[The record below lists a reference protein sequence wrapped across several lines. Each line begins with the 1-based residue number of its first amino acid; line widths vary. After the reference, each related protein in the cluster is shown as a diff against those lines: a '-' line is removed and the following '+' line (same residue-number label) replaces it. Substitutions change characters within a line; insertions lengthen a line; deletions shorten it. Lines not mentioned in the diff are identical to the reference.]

1 MNWSLS
7 FSLFPS
13 RPLGHHVASYL
24 HNCTIT
30 HAHAR
35 RNVRASVVATLSP
48 SFPSLSLFLSLS
60 RFFSSPHS
68 LLSSFCSS
76 CQSPPP
82 SRVLLS
88 TSLLYSP
95 PLSLFFSFS
104 PPRPHVFSFFSD
116 SLSFSFRSSLHLV
129 IFSPQAASYSLLPL
143 FLSASSHFATLS
155 C

>member
-48 SFPSLSLFLSLS
+48 SSSSLFLFLSFAFSFFLFSAFSSLLILFFLS
-60 RFFSSPHS
+60 VSTPEPRLALYFSTLFSSP
-68 LLSSFCSS
+68 
-76 CQSPPP
+76 
-82 SRVLLS
+82 
-88 TSLLYSP
+88 
-95 PLSLFFSFS
+95 LFLSFS

-116 SLSFSFRSSLHLV
+116 SLSFSFRSSSHLV

-155 C
+155 R